1 MSKEFYALRDQ
12 KLGPRVVR
20 ALQNRHFEAWYFDE
34 PAGAIEQ
41 AFSLIPRDHTVS
53 WGGSL
58 TVEALGLTRLAEER
72 GYRVLNRDRGKDPAE
87 RTEIMR
93 QALLCDTYLSGT
105 NAISEDGQLVN
116 IDGNGNRVA
125 AMTFGP
131 RQVIILAGMNKV
143 VKTPEDALIRA
154 RTIAAPLNMQRFPS
168 LKAPCSETGSC
179 GNCGSADSICSF
191 IVTTRLCK
199 PAGRIKV
206 ILIGKDLG
214 L

>member
-1 MSKEFYALRDQ
+1 MSTEFYALRYQ
-12 KLGPRVVR
+12 KLGPRIVK
-20 ALQNRHFEAWYFDE
+20 ALQSRHFEAWYFDD
-34 PAGAIEQ
+34 PAAAREKT
-41 AFSLIPRDHTVS
+41 FSLIPRTHTVS

-58 TVEALGLTRLAEER
+58 TVEALGLTTQAVDR
-72 GYRVLNRDRGKDPAE
+72 GYRVLDRDRGKSPEE
-87 RTEIMR
+87 RFEIMR

-116 IDGNGNRVA
+116 VDGNGNRVA

-154 RTIAAPLNMQRFPS
+154 RTLAAPLNMQRFPGRQT
-168 LKAPCSETGSC
+168 PCGEIGSC
-179 GNCGSADSICSF
+179 GNCLSTESICSY